1 MRFDM
6 TRNKYIFLLAL
17 ISSLS
22 LAFYVPHYGL
32 IYDGGLYASL
42 GYSLITGNGYY
53 FNGYPGDVPP
63 ILPIFL
69 ALAIGI
75 FGENGIFLVVPIFS
89 ILLTITCFL
98 IFEKKFS
105 LEMSFLGALY
115 VFFTPT
121 IFYDSVN
128 VIREIPLLFFVMTSY
143 LVYFWKNDSY
153 KKHVLLGILIAMS
166 FLTKSVGIIYTFPI
180 FFSYLTTLNKKLIVS
195 FLTTTVIVSPWF
207 IWNYL
212 NFGEFFISHSA
223 YLLPEM
229 GSGTLG
235 FFTRTFPLF
244 IITSFPLMIIVAILG
259 IKKSEKI
266 FWGFGLLVLLS
277 SFLWPVQEVRYLLAG
292 YFLLAYFV
300 MSYLKDKKKFI
311 GLSFMAIAVLFQFSA
326 TVSVLETTVVSYG
339 LLDEAG
345 TWLKENTSE
354 DSKVMTQSFR
364 QIHFF
369 SHRLTYQIPQDQS
382 LFKKTLEREKIEYI
396 VIDSYE
402 KTTPQ
407 YARDFFRDLTPLV
420 TFEDPAGRVD
430 IYKSPY
436 YNESIIDK

>member
-1 MRFDM
+1 M

-369 SHRLTYQIPQDQS
+369 SHRLTYQ
-382 LFKKTLEREKIEYI
+382 
-396 VIDSYE
+396 
-402 KTTPQ
+402 
-407 YARDFFRDLTPLV
+407 
-420 TFEDPAGRVD
+420 
-430 IYKSPY
+430 
-436 YNESIIDK
+436 